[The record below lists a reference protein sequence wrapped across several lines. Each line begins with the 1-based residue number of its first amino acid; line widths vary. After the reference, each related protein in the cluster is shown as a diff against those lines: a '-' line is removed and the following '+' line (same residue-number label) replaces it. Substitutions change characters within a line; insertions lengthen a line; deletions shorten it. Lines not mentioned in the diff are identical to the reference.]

1 MKRWVG
7 DMPSPA
13 HSPQVPCP
21 VHGAWTACC
30 LFAVTLFRM
39 PHVVSCIA
47 SPQQAAAG
55 CQHGGAFVNATYSP
69 ARCVVPPPGVFGV
82 CRGKLVGMAN
92 LADRT
97 TPPAVPPY
105 LVKALGLAPHLA
117 AWRARQHS
125 GAPRVALPGDLEQL
139 LVGEVEGRDSLAAL
153 LTVRGQTRLWQ
164 GGGRCARGPHVAAP
178 GVCCGWSGA
187 CCIAKGTN
195 TVMGRLHHPNTRSR
209 RRLLSHLNVQDG
221 R

>member
-164 GGGRCARGPHVAAP
+164 GGGAVCKGATCGCTRRVLWLERSMLHCQGHQHCHGTTAPSQHTQQAAP
-178 GVCCGWSGA
+178 PV
-187 CCIAKGTN
+187 
-195 TVMGRLHHPNTRSR
+195 PP
-209 RRLLSHLNVQDG
+209 
-221 R
+221 